1 MAKYKKQ
8 EVHMIDMS
16 GRLKVKIVHEEFTQ
30 EDEKEWENEINE
42 MQKKLEERMKRYD
55 EYIKSI
61 FISAHSDSY
70 QPSDKDSD
78 YFINEY
84 SEKFIGRNSDN
95 IKNRLELYRKY
106 LGEQDN

>member
-16 GRLKVKIVHEEFTQ
+16 GRLKVKIVHEEFTL

-42 MQKKLEERMKRYD
+42 TQKKLEERMKRYD

-61 FISAHSDSY
+61 FISAYSDSY

-106 LGEQDN
+106 LEEQDN

>member
-1 MAKYKKQ
+1 MFILQ
-8 EVHMIDMS
+8 ENLYPFYNLFSI
-16 GRLKVKIVHEEFTQ
+16 RFLFLLEIV
-30 EDEKEWENEINE
+30 INE
-42 MQKKLEERMKRYD
+42 TQKKLEERMKRYD